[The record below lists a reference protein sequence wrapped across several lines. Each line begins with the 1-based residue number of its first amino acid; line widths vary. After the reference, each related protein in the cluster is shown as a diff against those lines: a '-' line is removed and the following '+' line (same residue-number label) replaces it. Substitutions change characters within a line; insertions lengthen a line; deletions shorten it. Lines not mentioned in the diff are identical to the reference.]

1 MQVTMTRKEN
11 KNAERIPT
19 FLLVT
24 LVLATIGAW
33 YWALTFDA
41 SDPTIVST
49 CVMFLAVS
57 LTYMIIGIILI
68 FIGESKKDAID
79 ESSQN

>member
-1 MQVTMTRKEN
+1 MVFN
-11 KNAERIPT
+11 
-19 FLLVT
+19 L
-24 LVLATIGAW
+24 G
-33 YWALTFDA
+33 
-41 SDPTIVST
+41 DPTIVST

-68 FIGESKKDAID
+68 FIGESKKDSID